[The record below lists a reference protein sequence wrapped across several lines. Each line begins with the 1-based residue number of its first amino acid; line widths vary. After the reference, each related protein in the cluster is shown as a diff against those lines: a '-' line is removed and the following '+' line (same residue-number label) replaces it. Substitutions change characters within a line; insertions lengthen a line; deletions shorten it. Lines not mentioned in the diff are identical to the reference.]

1 VLKAMILITM
11 IGLPVLAAGS
21 YALFRSTMHGL
32 EFIGAIA
39 HTSEINTALTQI
51 AIGEETPEDAR
62 RMLVEYGIDDEMARA
77 YHSLI
82 LKASVVETLYA
93 GRKISLRT
101 AVEETRAVTREIG
114 GREALAVLH
123 RLPVAARARRL
134 RRRTAPLASNTQ
146 A

>member
-1 VLKAMILITM
+1 MILITM

-21 YALFRSTMHGL
+21 YALFRSTMSGL

-39 HTSEINTALTQI
+39 HTSEITTALTQVV
-51 AIGEETPEDAR
+51 IGEEIPADAR
-62 RMLVEYGIDDEMARA
+62 RMLVEYGIDDETARA
-77 YHSLI
+77 YHGLI
-82 LKASVVETLYA
+82 LKASGVETMYA
-93 GRKISLRT
+93 GRKLSLKR
-101 AVEETRAVTREIG
+101 AVQETRAITREIG

-134 RRRTAPLASNTQ
+134 RRLTAPLAAHAQ

>member
-1 VLKAMILITM
+1 
-11 IGLPVLAAGS
+11 
-21 YALFRSTMHGL
+21 
-32 EFIGAIA
+32 
-39 HTSEINTALTQI
+39 
-51 AIGEETPEDAR
+51 
-62 RMLVEYGIDDEMARA
+62 MLVEYGIDDETARA

-82 LKASVVETLYA
+82 LKASGVETLYA